1 MLSGDQH
8 LTRGEQFVET
18 LPKKTRFYDRSERRH
33 YEITRAVAAR
43 LVDDP
48 ALVENGRA
56 FARRHMSGDAAQSQ
70 YFHMWEKLLRAEVG
84 DIVQSL
90 LEDSPRG
97 ALLRDT
103 QPVFF
108 VLPPEIR
115 QQVIVLARTGPVA
128 A

>member
-1 MLSGDQH
+1 M
-8 LTRGEQFVET
+8 
-18 LPKKTRFYDRSERRH
+18 
-33 YEITRAVAAR
+33 TRAVAAR
-43 LVDDP
+43 LIDDP

-70 YFHMWEKLLRAEVG
+70 YFNMWETLLRAEVG
-84 DIVQSL
+84 DIVRNL
-90 LEDSPRG
+90 LEDSSRG

-103 QPVFF
+103 QPVFL

-115 QQVIVLARTGPVA
+115 QQVIVRARTGSVA